1 MPDSQNYLK
10 NLSQKKYAWI
20 EEATAAAAA
29 ADITSTT
36 PQKSADHTISP
47 IKSNAELKNNT
58 SIQTSEGS
66 SKPYKKPRSNSN
78 NSNSNSNET
87 GTSIPSTLLTTEEV
101 IENLNNKKKFHT
113 PSSIS
118 QPNFKYTTFPI
129 KGYTILPTRNITSTF
144 VKSDTTFVKGHKS
157 GDEAICPKAEEE
169 WHDTIIIHPGSRNLR
184 IGLASEAYPIT
195 VPHVIGRYIHKK
207 NQENNNSSSNNN
219 YNDNHSSTKEKE
231 EKENHNMEIDNDSE
245 HDDGPNSKN
254 QQYYDALKEMKSEL
268 TWRMKNAK
276 RRTLP
281 NADHQVISFNSQAPM
296 ETILDHNDPYRVE
309 WIDIKNEAIKEDVF
323 VGDKALRLPINKNSD
338 DGFRLFWPWKNGTL
352 NHDDYTSIQAVLGDL
367 QTIWTSVIH
376 NELGVEDKSFEN
388 YNAVLVVP
396 DLFKRSYISD
406 LMTMMLQ
413 QMKFRGI
420 FVQQSSSCATFGAG
434 ASSACVVDIGAQ
446 TTTIACVDEGV
457 PIVDSRMAINVGGD
471 DITRTFAS
479 FLIDNQFP
487 YTDLNLSRH
496 YDWRL
501 IESLKEK
508 WCTMNE
514 AEISVQVYDFFVRA
528 PYQHTYKYQCKV
540 YDEVFLAP
548 LCLVIPSILEDKQ
561 DDMHDHQDLDGFNRN
576 GVIDDITEDSN
587 TTQNVNT
594 NSISVLSNSAV
605 KSKTP
610 SQVATP
616 MNEGTETNAAN
627 ETTPLISI
635 SSFINKNKKG
645 SKNNKNY
652 KYYPIDIAIAQSIQL
667 AAGNSDDRLKRFF
680 TNIIL
685 VGAGGKISNFDR
697 VLEDR
702 LLSTV
707 IARSS
712 MIENVEVLPAPRELD
727 PQLLVWKGASVL
739 CKLDVAKDMWIGEP
753 EWNEIGSRLLK
764 DRSMLF

>member
-29 ADITSTT
+29 DITSTT
-36 PQKSADHTISP
+36 SQKSTNHTTSP
-47 IKSNAELKNNT
+47 IKK
-58 SIQTSEGS
+58 GS
-66 SKPYKKPRSNSN
+66 SIPRKKPRSNSN
-78 NSNSNSNET
+78 NSNNSNE
-87 GTSIPSTLLTTEEV
+87 IVTEEV
-101 IENLNNKKKFHT
+101 NEGLNNKKKFHT
-113 PSSIS
+113 SSSIS

-144 VKSDTTFVKGHKS
+144 VKLDTTFVRGHKF
-157 GDEAICPKAEEE
+157 GDEDICPKAEEE

-195 VPHVIGRYIHKK
+195 VPHVIGRYIHKN
-207 NQENNNSSSNNN
+207 NQENNNNSNNN
-219 YNDNHSSTKEKE
+219 KYNDNHSSTKEKE
-231 EKENHNMEIDNDSE
+231 EEKNNMEIDDDNE
-245 HDDGPNSKN
+245 HDDEANSKN

-281 NADHQVISFNSQAPM
+281 NADHQVVSFNSQAPM

-309 WIDIKNEAIKEDVF
+309 WIDIKDEAIKEDVF
-323 VGDKALRLPINKNSD
+323 IGDKALRLPINKNND
-338 DGFRLFWPWKNGTL
+338 TGFRLFWPWKNGTL
-352 NHDDYTSIQAVLGDL
+352 NHDEYTSIQAVLGDL
-367 QTIWTSVIH
+367 QNIWTSVIH

-388 YNAVLVVP
+388 FNAVLVVP

-487 YTDLNLSRH
+487 YADLNLSRH

-561 DDMHDHQDLDGFNRN
+561 DNMHDHQDLDGFNRY

-594 NSISVLSNSAV
+594 SSTAAPPSSAI

-616 MNEGTETNAAN
+616 MHEGIETNATN

-645 SKNNKNY
+645 NKNNRNY

-667 AAGNSDDRLKRFF
+667 AAGSSDDRLKKFF

-739 CKLDVAKDMWIGEP
+739 CKLDVAKDMWVGET